1 MLDPGLGIDLPLA
14 QGCPPLGTTAAEDS
28 HTAGERRGTG
38 GRGGDKVREDV
49 RQSREEDYSQE
60 VER

>member
-28 HTAGERRGTG
+28 HSAEERRGTG
-38 GRGGDKVREDV
+38 GRGDMVREDV